1 MKKILLLILLFY
13 VTSLCFSQTE
23 SDSTCYR
30 PKIGLVLSGGGA
42 KGIAHIGVL
51 KILEQCGIKPD
62 YITGTSMGSI
72 IGGLYACGYSASEL
86 DSIVKN
92 INWNAILSNN
102 IPLSK
107 VAPEEK
113 NDYRHY
119 LVEFDLTKKGPVL
132 PRGMVYGQGIS
143 EELTYLTWH
152 VCDINNFD
160 DLPIPFRCVAT
171 DLISG
176 QPYIFDSGNLATA
189 MRASMAIP
197 SAFSP
202 VEYKNMLLVDG
213 GVLDNL
219 PVQTCKDMGA
229 DIIIAVN
236 VGLNEV
242 PKVEDFKSIADVLM
256 GAAMIRSNTQT
267 IKSLKNIDILIQ
279 PNLDGYNVASF
290 SNSPEIIK
298 IGEDA
303 ALKHIDELEELD
315 QFEDEFN
322 VAKDSSV
329 TPKLTELYIEDIKVE
344 NLNHLN
350 KSFILGKIGVQK
362 GHSYS
367 KKQIEDGL
375 HFLMGTR
382 YIKTIDYSISKG
394 NTGYILTLK
403 PVEAYPSKYNFSIH
417 YNNTYK
423 ASAIFNITLR
433 DYLFGG
439 SSFKSSIDV
448 SEYPQFSLELLDH
461 MGMKQNYGALL
472 NFHWEKNATPYI
484 DTSGENIGSINQKNY
499 EAQGGFFFSPNIR
512 RIITTGFYFKGL
524 ITNSNSGILNLIVD
538 DVGKIGNQSFG
549 AMLIYNKNSLDEV
562 FFPNKGMIFNV
573 RCDYPLYT
581 RTIFSGSDES
591 YELLKDFIEIKHK
604 NYFKVFA
611 RYKQHIELSNKWN
624 FCYSASIGFATKSMS
639 STEYFMI
646 GGLDEYAR
654 KTDIPLIG
662 FSNKEI
668 SAQQYAMTGIDFRYS
683 PINNL
688 YLSLSS
694 NVLRFKTNYNELSY
708 APSENF
714 GTSDFIFSGG
724 VKISYESFL
733 GPLIFGYG
741 RSSFYNSDRF
751 YFSVGFPF

>member
-1 MKKILLLILLFY
+1 MKKLVLLILLVSITIF
-13 VTSLCFSQTE
+13 CFSQTQT
-23 SDSTCYR
+23 DSTNYR
-30 PKIGLVLSGGGA
+30 PKLGLVLSGGGA

-51 KILEQCGIKPD
+51 KILEEYGIKPD

-72 IGGLYACGYSASEL
+72 IGGLYASGYTASEL
-86 DSIVKN
+86 DSIVRN
-92 INWNAILSNN
+92 IDWNTILSNN

-107 VAPEEK
+107 VVPEEK
-113 NDYRHY
+113 SDYRHY
-119 LVEFDLTKKGPVL
+119 LVEFDLTKNGPVL

-160 DLPIPFRCVAT
+160 DLPIPFRCVAS

-202 VEYKNMLLVDG
+202 VEYNDMLLVDG

-219 PVQTCKDMGA
+219 PVQVCKDMGA

-256 GAAMIRSNTQT
+256 GAAMIRSNSET
-267 IKSLKNIDILIQ
+267 IKSLKDIDILIQ

-290 SNSPEIIK
+290 SDSPEIIK

-303 ALKHIDELEELD
+303 ALEHIDEIEKLA
-315 QFEDEFN
+315 QFENKYLTENRDTL
-322 VAKDSSV
+322 

-344 NLNHLN
+344 NLKHLN
-350 KSFILGKIGVQK
+350 KSFVLGKIGVQK
-362 GHSYS
+362 NHTYT

-382 YIKTIDYSISKG
+382 YIKTINYSISKG
-394 NTGYILTLK
+394 MHGYILTLN

-433 DYLFGG
+433 DYFFGG
-439 SSFKSSIDV
+439 SSFKSTIDV

-461 MGMKQNYGALL
+461 MGTKQNYGGLI

-484 DTSGENIGSINQKNY
+484 DSSGENVGTINNQNY

-512 RIITTGFYFKGL
+512 RIIKTGLYYKRF
-524 ITNSNSGILNLIVD
+524 ITNAGSGILNLIVD
-538 DVGKIGNQSFG
+538 DVGKIGNQSWG
-549 AMLIYNKNSLDEV
+549 AMFIYNKNSLDEP
-562 FFPNKGMIFNV
+562 FFPNKGMLFNV
-573 RCDYPLYT
+573 RCDYPLYANS
-581 RTIFSGSDES
+581 IFNGSDES

-611 RYKQHIELSNKWN
+611 NYKQHIELSTKWN
-624 FCYSASIGFATKSMS
+624 FCYSASIGFATKSMG

-646 GGLDEYAR
+646 GGVDDFAR

-668 SAQQYAMTGIDFRYS
+668 SAQQFAMTGLNFRYS

-688 YLSLSS
+688 FITFSP

-714 GTSDFIFSGG
+714 GSSDFIFSGG
-724 VKISYESFL
+724 IKIAYQSFL
-733 GPLIFGYG
+733 GPLLFGYG
-741 RSSFYNSDRF
+741 RSSFYNSDRY
-751 YFSVGFPF
+751 YFAIGFPF